1 MGTPKA
7 GKSVDARVS
16 TTLERLE
23 RLVVNGTGDEDAH
36 IIPETVEDAVRRL
49 KGRLPDKERKGLGE

>member
-16 TTLERLE
+16 TTLQRLE
-23 RLVVNGTGDEDAH
+23 RLMGDGTGDEAEH
-36 IIPETVEDAVRRL
+36 LIPETVEDAVRRL